1 MKSTPCSV
9 PVMPAQYSA
18 YKAASRKLRKEM
30 GASAPTAIE
39 LMSLEFRDR
48 KADGIVEAYLDSILW
63 HHPGNVAKRQRRA
76 RR

>member
-1 MKSTPCSV
+1 MKSTHCLV
-9 PVMPAQYSA
+9 PVMPAQFAA

-39 LMSLEFRDR
+39 LMSLEFLGR
-48 KADGIVEAYLDSILW
+48 KADGIAEAYLDSILW
-63 HHPGNVAKRQRRA
+63 HHPSNVAKRQRRA